1 MGQQLPD
8 RDILLPILRKVQ
20 PQVVHCYNPRPIIY
34 GGLAARLKG
43 IRATVGSL
51 SAFACHHGSRK
62 VLTARGEWVTPI
74 LFGVLDDRSRLAC
87 HLQWYLSETAEV
99 VGVWMRTHPFGG
111 EGWEAKRSCCSPDA
125 ADDARRVAQILGI
138 PFFVLNVEDAF
149 GARVID
155 AFADAY
161 LQGATPNPCQAC
173 NQYIKF
179 DELLRRG
186 LAAYGADQVATGH
199 YARIDRV
206 DGRWRLLRS
215 LDANKDQTY
224 FLWVLTQEQL
234 AATRFPLGE
243 LTKPQVREIATQ
255 LGLPTAAKP
264 ESQEIC
270 FVPAGDYR
278 ALLEERRGY
287 AGEPGPILD
296 AQGATVG
303 THTGYAHYTVG
314 QRHGLGVALGEAVY
328 VREIRPASNTVVIG
342 ARDEI
347 AQSQFVVTDRRFVAG
362 EPPAQ
367 RFEARVRIRHRAPDV
382 ACAVT
387 LVGPNGLLVETAEPV
402 WAPAPGQAAVLYDGD
417 ECLGGGRIA
426 HRDAARAA

>member
-1 MGQQLPD
+1 MWWRPSMRSSVAWRGSA
-8 RDILLPILRKVQ
+8 RRRRRASRLRHQ
-20 PQVVHCYNPRPIIY
+20 PRCLRRH
-34 GGLAARLKG
+34 
-43 IRATVGSL
+43 
-51 SAFACHHGSRK
+51 
-62 VLTARGEWVTPI
+62 
-74 LFGVLDDRSRLAC
+74 RSRQPRAAMIGRMSRIVAAMSGGVDSSVAAALVADA
-87 HLQWYLSETAEV
+87 TPDEV

-111 EGWEAKRSCCSPDA
+111 EGWENKRSCCSPDA

-186 LAAYGADQVATGH
+186 LAAYSADQVATGH
-199 YARIDRV
+199 YARIDRI
-206 DGRWRLLRS
+206 DGRWRLLRA

-234 AATRFPLGE
+234 AATRFPLGQ
-243 LTKPQVREIATQ
+243 LSKPQVREMATQ
-255 LGLPTAAKP
+255 LGLPTADKP

-296 AQGATVG
+296 AGGARVG
-303 THTGYAHYTVG
+303 THSGYAHYTVG

-347 AQSQFVVTDRRFVAG
+347 ASSRFAVGDRRFVAG
-362 EPPAQ
+362 DPPSE
-367 RFEARVRIRHRAPDV
+367 RFEARVRLRHRAPDV
-382 ACAVT
+382 ACTVSLLGAD
-387 LVGPNGLLVETAEPV
+387 GLLVETAEPV
-402 WAPAPGQAAVLYDGD
+402 WAPAPGQGAVLYDGD

-426 HRDAARAA
+426 HHDAAAAA